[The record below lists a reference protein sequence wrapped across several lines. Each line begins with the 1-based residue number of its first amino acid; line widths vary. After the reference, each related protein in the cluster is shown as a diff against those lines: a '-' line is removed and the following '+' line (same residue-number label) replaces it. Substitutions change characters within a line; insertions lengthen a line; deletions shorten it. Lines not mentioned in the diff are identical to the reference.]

1 MSEVKEDT
9 PDMDDPPPEKPYGP
23 LLSSE
28 KPNSPLLSPSLVP
41 APIHAPPPPPNP
53 GSARLEPPED
63 PTPFLG
69 VARTTEGTPLPP
81 RTFEQL
87 FGWLEAHNAVMIP
100 LQACVEALMT

>member
-9 PDMDDPPPEKPYGP
+9 SDTDDPPSEKRHDPVHAPEKPDCP
-23 LLSSE
+23 LHA
-28 KPNSPLLSPSLVP
+28 PSPAPV
-41 APIHAPPPPPNP
+41 PIHAPPPPPSP
-53 GSARLEPPED
+53 GPTHLEPPQD

-69 VARTTEGTPLPP
+69 VARITEGTPLPP